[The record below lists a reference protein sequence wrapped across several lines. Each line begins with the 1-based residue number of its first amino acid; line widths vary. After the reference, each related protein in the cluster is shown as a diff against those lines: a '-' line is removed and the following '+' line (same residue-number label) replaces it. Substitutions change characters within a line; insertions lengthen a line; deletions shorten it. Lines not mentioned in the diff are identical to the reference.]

1 MAREFVGIAPSIY
14 AGLDTLGITKDGKYT
29 FGRYGSNLVMPVRG
43 IPAKSKRLFRTDENG
58 NPTPLSDDELALIN
72 KASSEFE
79 TQAAKDASSNTIVGN
94 NNNVTPVSLE
104 KFLLEHSN
112 GENKGNEIQQPAN
125 TPWYDFLKHPQ
136 NTPYEQEQMRNQ
148 GILRDA
154 AIAAAMNKPVFF
166 PEADTLSE
174 PMAKLAGQQ
183 AGLAQSAMGQFTQRQ
198 GMAADFYKM
207 GSNLVNSYAMNAY
220 NAQIKAQQAYNDAVK
235 ANEDAKVVRNRI
247 KALYGENGTEE
258 IKRKEFV
265 RKGDLENARKI
276 AAQRDLDIQQA
287 VMLENLSQKKIEDAN
302 NLIGKANAF
311 KGSANKVSNDIEL
324 GYDFGGDIPL
334 YEGFGPSSQN
344 FDGQNEALGG
354 NIGGPING
362 PASSNYP
369 NVPNG
374 GNKGGNKKGNKKGK
388 EPVVDVPVNDVP
400 TEPSPEEI
408 QKYGIAGGFT
418 PIESKEGATSKL
430 PARDLIFENGE
441 VKKAS
446 YNPSNDPIFIKAS
459 KILGRDV
466 KNANF
471 GAWGIGED
479 LNAASI
485 KRARDQKFFTDV
497 QDLAGDL
504 LKQIRKDPRNQ
515 AKYVGLIN
523 ELTAQG
529 NRYGVRKDFED
540 EENLNIPKSLSL
552 EAYRSEI
559 ESGMKGTNARAKSSI
574 KNFYEMASKGKT
586 FSKAQVNEFEKLLRE
601 QLYSNNSLGKR
612 RKILANNGLHL
623 NAIPKY
629 KTDAFGNVTS
639 EIEYLID
646 MENSFK

>member
-1 MAREFVGIAPSIY
+1 MAREFVGKPPSIY
-14 AGLDTLGITKDGKYT
+14 AGLESLGITPDGKLT
-29 FGRYGSNLVMPVRG
+29 FGVHGSNLVMPVRN

-58 NPTPLSDDELALIN
+58 NPVPLSDDEIALAQ
-72 KASSEFE
+72 KAKDE
-79 TQAAKDASSNTIVGN
+79 TQMQAAAEAA
-94 NNNVTPVSLE
+94 TPVVE
-104 KFLLEHSN
+104 AKPTN
-112 GENKGNEIQQPAN
+112 A
-125 TPWYDFLKHPQ
+125 PWYDFLKHPQ

-183 AGLAQSAMGQFTQRQ
+183 ASLAQSAMGQFTSRQ

-220 NAQIKAQQAYNDAVK
+220 NAQINAQKAYNDAVK

-258 IKRKEFV
+258 IKRKQFE
-265 RKGDLENARKI
+265 RKGDLESARKI

-311 KGSANKVSNDIEL
+311 KGSANKVSKDIEL
-324 GYDFGGDIPL
+324 GYDFGEDIPL
-334 YEGFGPSSQN
+334 YEGFGSSSQN
-344 FDGQNEALGG
+344 FGGQNEALGG

-362 PASSNYP
+362 PVSVNYP
-369 NVPNG
+369 KVPNS
-374 GNKGGNKKGNKKGK
+374 GNKGGNKKGEK
-388 EPVVDVPVNDVP
+388 PVLDVPVNEVP
-400 TEPSPEEI
+400 IDEEA
-408 QKYGIAGGFT
+408 YGSAGGIS
-418 PIESKEGATSKL
+418 PISTMSKL
-430 PARDLIFENGE
+430 PARDLVFENGE
-441 VKKAS
+441 VKKS
-446 YNPSNDPIFIKAS
+446 TYSPSNDPIFIKAS

-485 KRARDQKFFTDV
+485 KRAYDQKFFTDV

-504 LKQIRKDPRNQ
+504 LKEIRKDPRNQ
-515 AKYVGLIN
+515 AKYMGLIN
-523 ELTAQG
+523 ALTAQG

-540 EENLNIPKSLSL
+540 DENLNIPKSPSL
-552 EAYRSEI
+552 EGYRSEI

-574 KNFYEMASKGKT
+574 KNFFEMASKGQT
-586 FSKAQVNEFEKLLRE
+586 FSKAQVKEFEKLLRE
-601 QLYSNNSLGKR
+601 QFYSTNSLGKR
-612 RKILANNGLHL
+612 KKVLANNGLHL

>member
-1 MAREFVGIAPSIY
+1 MARDFVGTAPSIY

-43 IPAKSKRLFRTDENG
+43 VPAKSKRLFRTDDNG
-58 NPTPLSDDELALIN
+58 NPIPLSDDEIALAQ
-72 KASSEFE
+72 KAKDE
-79 TQAAKDASSNTIVGN
+79 TQMQAASEAA
-94 NNNVTPVSLE
+94 TPVVE
-104 KFLLEHSN
+104 AK
-112 GENKGNEIQQPAN
+112 PTN
-125 TPWYDFLKHPQ
+125 TPWYDFLKYPQ
-136 NTPYEQEQMRNQ
+136 NTTYEQEQMRNQ

-183 AGLAQSAMGQFTQRQ
+183 AGLAQSAMGQFTSRQ

-220 NAQIKAQQAYNDAVK
+220 NAQINAQQAYNDAVK

-247 KALYGENGTEE
+247 NALYGENGTEE

-265 RKGDLENARKI
+265 RKGDLESARRI

-311 KGSANKVSNDIEL
+311 KGSANKVSKDIEL
-324 GYDFGGDIPL
+324 GYDFGEDIPL
-334 YEGFGPSSQN
+334 YEGFGSSSQN
-344 FDGQNEALGG
+344 FGGQSEALGG

-362 PASSNYP
+362 PVSVNYSK
-369 NVPNG
+369 G
-374 GNKGGNKKGNKKGK
+374 GNKGGNKKVN
-388 EPVVDVPVNDVP
+388 EPVVDFPVNEVP
-400 TEPSPEEI
+400 IDEET
-408 QKYGIAGGFT
+408 YGSAGGIS
-418 PIESKEGATSKL
+418 PISTISKL
-430 PARDLIFENGE
+430 PAKDLVFENGE
-441 VKKAS
+441 VKKS
-446 YNPSNDPIFIKAS
+446 TYSPSNDPIFIKAS
-459 KILGRDV
+459 KIFGRDV

-504 LKQIRKDPRNQ
+504 LEQIRNDPRNQ
-515 AKYVGLIN
+515 AKYIGLIN
-523 ELTAQG
+523 ALTAQG
-529 NRYGVRKDFED
+529 NRYGVRQDFED

-559 ESGMKGTNARAKSSI
+559 DSGMKGSRANVKATMR
-574 KNFYEMASKGKT
+574 NFFKMASRGET

-601 QLYSNNSLGKR
+601 QFYSNNSLGKR

-629 KTDAFGNVTS
+629 KTDALGNVTS

>member
-1 MAREFVGIAPSIY
+1 MARDFVGTAPSIY

-43 IPAKSKRLFRTDENG
+43 IPAKSKRLFRTDNNG
-58 NPTPLSDDELALIN
+58 NQIPLSDDEIALAQ
-72 KASSEFE
+72 KAKDE
-79 TQAAKDASSNTIVGN
+79 TQMQAAAEAA
-94 NNNVTPVSLE
+94 TPVVE
-104 KFLLEHSN
+104 AK
-112 GENKGNEIQQPAN
+112 PTN

-311 KGSANKVSNDIEL
+311 KGSANKVSKDIEL
-324 GYDFGGDIPL
+324 GYDFGADIPL
-334 YEGFGPSSQN
+334 YKGFNPSSQN
-344 FDGQNEALGG
+344 FGGQNEALGG

-362 PASSNYP
+362 PVDKNYP
-369 NVPNG
+369 KVPNG
-374 GNKGGNKKGNKKGK
+374 GNKGGKKKDK
-388 EPVVDVPVNDVP
+388 EPVVDVHVNEVP
-400 TEPSPEEI
+400 IDEEA
-408 QKYGIAGGFT
+408 YGSAGGIS
-418 PIESKEGATSKL
+418 PISTMSKL
-430 PARDLIFENGE
+430 PARDLVFENGE
-441 VKKAS
+441 VKKS
-446 YNPSNDPIFIKAS
+446 TYSPSNDPIFIKAN

-504 LKQIRKDPRNQ
+504 LKLIKKDPRNQ
-515 AKYVGLIN
+515 AKYIGLLDA
-523 ELTAQG
+523 LTAQG
-529 NRYGVRKDFED
+529 NRYGVRQDFER
-540 EENLNIPKSLSL
+540 EENFNVPKSLSL

-574 KNFYEMASKGKT
+574 RNFYEMASNGQT

-601 QLYSNNSLGKR
+601 QFYSKNSLGKR
-612 RKILANNGLHL
+612 KKLLANNGLHL
-623 NAIPKY
+623 NAIPEY

>member
-1 MAREFVGIAPSIY
+1 
-14 AGLDTLGITKDGKYT
+14 
-29 FGRYGSNLVMPVRG
+29 
-43 IPAKSKRLFRTDENG
+43 
-58 NPTPLSDDELALIN
+58 
-72 KASSEFE
+72 
-79 TQAAKDASSNTIVGN
+79 
-94 NNNVTPVSLE
+94 
-104 KFLLEHSN
+104 
-112 GENKGNEIQQPAN
+112 
-125 TPWYDFLKHPQ
+125 
-136 NTPYEQEQMRNQ
+136 
-148 GILRDA
+148 
-154 AIAAAMNKPVFF
+154 MNKPVFF

-174 PMAKLAGQQ
+174 PMAKLSGQQ
-183 AGLAQSAMGQFTQRQ
+183 AGLAQSAMGQFTSRQ

-311 KGSANKVSNDIEL
+311 KGSANKVSKDIEL
-324 GYDFGGDIPL
+324 GYDFGADIPL
-334 YEGFGPSSQN
+334 YKGFNPSSQN
-344 FDGQNEALGG
+344 FGGQNEALGG

-362 PASSNYP
+362 PVDENYP
-369 NVPNG
+369 KVHNG
-374 GNKGGNKKGNKKGK
+374 GNKGGNKKNK
-388 EPVVDVPVNDVP
+388 EPVVEVPVNDVT

-408 QKYGIAGGFT
+408 NKYGIAGGFT

-430 PARDLIFENGE
+430 PVRDLVFVDGK
-441 VKKAS
+441 VKKDP
-446 YNPSNDPIFIKAS
+446 YNPSNDPIFIKAN

-504 LKQIRKDPRNQ
+504 LKLIKKDPRNQ
-515 AKYVGLIN
+515 AKYIGLLDA
-523 ELTAQG
+523 LTAQG
-529 NRYGVRKDFED
+529 NRYGVRQDFER
-540 EENLNIPKSLSL
+540 EENFNVPKSLSL

-574 KNFYEMASKGKT
+574 RNFYEMASNGQT

-601 QLYSNNSLGKR
+601 QFYSKNSLGKR
-612 RKILANNGLHL
+612 KKLLANNGLHL